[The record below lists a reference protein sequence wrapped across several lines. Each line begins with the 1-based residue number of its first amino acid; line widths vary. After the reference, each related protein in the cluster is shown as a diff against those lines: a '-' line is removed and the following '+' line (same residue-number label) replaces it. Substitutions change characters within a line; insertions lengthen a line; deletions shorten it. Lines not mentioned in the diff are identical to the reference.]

1 MESPTPSPS
10 PQMGV
15 DYEFEWGGDRSPAAE
30 AAHPHH
36 PHHHLSS
43 STTTSPSLSPA
54 LIAMIAVVGAALLIV
69 LYARLLRR
77 YRRWRR
83 RRRLRRAL
91 LFPSPSDPR
100 SPPPP
105 PPLADLTDDDSYF
118 FFSPYGLDE
127 SAIKTL
133 PVYVY
138 EESDRVLLTSGDCA
152 VCLIEFDEGDCV
164 RTLPDCAHAF
174 HVDCI
179 DAWLRSHANCPLC
192 RSRILPPFTLLGSS
206 RIRPTFD
213 DDVISAAAAEANTA
227 EQEITPVIEPS
238 PPQTQPRSDL
248 FLLKRSYS
256 FGFERTFA
264 SEAAT
269 ASPWRS
275 RRHHHH
281 RSSGGFWSRRMTSP
295 FMQSKAGRVFSFRYY
310 RGPPS
315 AAASTAKSPFPR
327 RRSFFLPLS
336 ERFSGVGSRRSKS
349 MASPA
354 ATGGWWSSSR
364 MRCGDPEALL
374 SPERLNR
381 R

>member
-1 MESPTPSPS
+1 MGRRPIPGGGSRPSP
-10 PQMGV
+10 P
-15 DYEFEWGGDRSPAAE
+15 P
-30 AAHPHH
+30 P
-36 PHHHLSS
+36 PPPLLHHHL
-43 STTTSPSLSPA
+43 PPLSPA

-69 LYARLLRR
+69 LYARLFRR
-77 YRRWRR
+77 YRRWHR

-105 PPLADLTDDDSYF
+105 PPLADLTDDDYF

-138 EESDRVLLTSGDCA
+138 EGSDRVLLTSGDCA

-179 DAWLRSHANCPLC
+179 DAWLRSHANCPL
-192 RSRILPPFTLLGSS
+192 S
-206 RIRPTFD
+206 
-213 DDVISAAAAEANTA
+213 EASTA
-227 EQEITPVIEPS
+227 EPEITPVIEPS
-238 PPQTQPRSDL
+238 PPQTQSRSDM

-256 FGFERTFA
+256 FGFERTLA

-269 ASPWRS
+269 ASPWRF